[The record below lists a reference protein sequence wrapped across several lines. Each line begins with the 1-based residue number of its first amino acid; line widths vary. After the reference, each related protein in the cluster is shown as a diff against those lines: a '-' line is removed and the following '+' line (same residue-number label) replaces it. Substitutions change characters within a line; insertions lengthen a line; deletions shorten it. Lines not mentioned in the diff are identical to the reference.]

1 MTIIIIYGHQS
12 DQDQVYVNCCQT
24 KTPAATLTTQSRSRW
39 GKNRSSVGTSS
50 FRYNHISK
58 NHPWDSDT
66 DMCKTVLSWVFL
78 LSRPSKNHPW
88 DSDTDMCKTVLSW
101 VFLLSRPRYIYIYC
115 RHYTR
120 KLQKVPSLFLGKLN
134 VILVECHCF
143 IFMQL
148 HLAQSFPHWLKMEH
162 FSKQSQC
169 LDSSTVLHN

>member
-12 DQDQVYVNCCQT
+12 DQVYVNCCQT
-24 KTPAATLTTQSRSRW
+24 KTPAVTLTTQSRFRM

-50 FRYNHISK
+50 FRYNHIYIQKPSLGLK
-58 NHPWDSDT
+58 YWYVQNSLELSLPSV
-66 DMCKTVLSWVFL
+66 KTKV
-78 LSRPSKNHPW
+78 
-88 DSDTDMCKTVLSW
+88 
-101 VFLLSRPRYIYIYC
+101 YIYC